1 MAKARTDR
9 DCRIYTGAMELQRK
23 RMTQRLIVTTVAS
36 AALLL
41 TTLAG
46 CAPTVPSE
54 SMSVLTGNEIL
65 TADLGTDVSAR
76 GVVLAAVLLVAGDVE
91 KALTKGVV
99 TAPEVEAARAAIA
112 EGTLDMW
119 RQRADADG
127 ALGQLA

>member
-1 MAKARTDR
+1 
-9 DCRIYTGAMELQRK
+9 
-23 RMTQRLIVTTVAS
+23 MTQRLIVTTVAS

-76 GVVLAAVLLVAGDVE
+76 GVVLAAVLLVAGDVAIRHP
-91 KALTKGVV
+91 ALLVG
-99 TAPEVEAARAAIA
+99 EAHCCWGRCCCF
-112 EGTLDMW
+112 G
-119 RQRADADG
+119 
-127 ALGQLA
+127 

>member
-1 MAKARTDR
+1 
-9 DCRIYTGAMELQRK
+9 MELHRN
-23 RMTQRLIVTTVAS
+23 RTTQRLIVTTVAT

-46 CAPTVPSE
+46 CAPSVPSE
-54 SMSVLTGNEIL
+54 SMSILTGNGIL
-65 TADLGTDVSAR
+65 TADLGTDVTAR

-99 TAPEVEAARAAIA
+99 TASEVEAARTAIA

-119 RQRADADG
+119 RQRAEADE
-127 ALGQLA
+127 ATP